1 VVFRPLNVAVAG
13 ARWSYVGVD
22 APPIVRL
29 FVKAFGVAIFG
40 IIPFGALGV
49 TIWLSHDV
57 AFDLHHA
64 FRPAAVDVL
73 EGRSPYPPPTLEALS
88 SRTEGVYLPIAVFL
102 FLPFAL
108 VPPLAADLA
117 ATVVVTAAGAA
128 ALWLLG
134 VRDRRCYGLA
144 LFSMP
149 VLAGIQTA
157 NLTLPLGLAL
167 AGIWVMRSRR
177 IAPGLVLAVTLA
189 TKLFFWPV
197 LIWFVATRRYRAAA
211 SAVVASALLI
221 VGSWAALGFAGA
233 RDYPEILR
241 LLSAALE
248 TDSYTPFAVAYDLH
262 APEPLARAIG
272 FLLGAAVLVGCWI
285 LGRRGDDVGSF
296 TLAIFAALLF
306 TPIIWLHYFALLFV
320 PVAIVHK
327 RLSLLWLVPMATWFY
342 ATGEGNGSTAQTA
355 LVLLTFAVLLALTL
369 RATPARVAAA
379 A

>member
-1 VVFRPLNVAVAG
+1 VVFRPLNFAVAG
-13 ARWSYVGVD
+13 ARWSYLGDD

-29 FVKAFGVAIFG
+29 FVRWMGIAIYG

-57 AFDLHHA
+57 AFDVHHA

-88 SRTEGVYLPIAVFL
+88 SRTEWVYLPFAVFM

-108 VPPLAADLA
+108 VPPLVADLA
-117 ATVVVTAAGAA
+117 ATVFVTAAGAA

-144 LFSMP
+144 LFTMP

-167 AGIWVMRSRR
+167 AVIWVTRSRR
-177 IAPGLVLAVTLA
+177 VAPGLVLAVTLA

-197 LIWFVATRRYRAAA
+197 LIWFVATRRSRAAA
-211 SAVVASALLI
+211 WAVGASALLI
-221 VGSWAALGFAGA
+221 VGSWSVLGFAGA

-272 FLLGAAVLVGCWI
+272 FALGAAVLVACWV
-285 LGRRGDDVGSF
+285 LGRRGDDVRSF

-306 TPIIWLHYFALLFV
+306 TPIIWLHYFALLYV

-327 RLSLLWLVPMATWFY
+327 RLSPLWLVPMGAWFY
-342 ATGEGNGSTAQTA
+342 ATGEGNGTTAQTA
-355 LVLLTFAVLLALTL
+355 LVLMNFAVLVALTL
-369 RATPARVAAA
+369 RASRPRVPIAA
-379 A
+379 